1 MHVVILVPVVGSES
15 QMEKVEC
22 PCPPALPNNISK
34 FSEYKNSVYRWSK
47 ECKIDLRRQGSV
59 LIDHVPGY
67 HPWKV
72 ALLEAIGDKCCDN
85 DDGINE
91 FLKPLEGLFERN
103 LLRNQTRSIGKG
115 VAAFVD
121 EWEKRYKNIQSL
133 GIAATKFDGLD
144 LLRTCNLVKGDR
156 AKIKNDL
163 RNLRLSYSVKN
174 VADSIRRCDHYG
186 ALRTDGIELVQ
197 LHKAERKRKRQR
209 SVKVCTIM

>member
-1 MHVVILVPVVGSES
+1 MG
-15 QMEKVEC
+15 
-22 PCPPALPNNISK
+22 
-34 FSEYKNSVYRWSK
+34 
-47 ECKIDLRRQGSV
+47 
-59 LIDHVPGY
+59 
-67 HPWKV
+67 
-72 ALLEAIGDKCCDN
+72 
-85 DDGINE
+85 
-91 FLKPLEGLFERN
+91 LEGLFERN

-115 VAAFVD
+115 VVAFVD

-186 ALRTDGIELVQ
+186 ALRNRVVPMQIDLMKFLNKVAFGVWKKSKYAKQRTDGIELVK
-197 LHKAERKRKRQR
+197 LHSAK
-209 SVKVCTIM
+209 